1 MGELRGTGEW
11 CGGGEESSGK
21 DEVGE
26 GGGSPSRRQSPVCRE
41 RS

>member
-1 MGELRGTGEW
+1 MGELRGAGER

-26 GGGSPSRRQSPVCRE
+26 GRGVAAASPVA
-41 RS
+41 SLP